1 MRKIPSATN
10 DWSRALACVC
20 GAMLLLAASS
30 PLSAEEQKQKQNLKD
45 GARRAGHAT
54 GAAARDV
61 GQGAKKAGKEIGQG
75 AKEAGKAIGGA
86 AKEGG
91 KEFLRAVKGEKR

>member
-1 MRKIPSATN
+1 MRKIPSAAN

-20 GAMLLLAASS
+20 GALLLLAAWS
-30 PLSAEEQKQKQNLKD
+30 PLSAEEQKQNLKD